1 MIDGVQDAVSGQ
13 ALPDH
18 RSVIIHAQL
27 IRPDQLDRVS
37 GLGIVPSYYS
47 AHPFFWGD
55 WHRLSFGDDRAN
67 FISPLRATIDRGIP
81 FTVHNDS
88 PIVPPNIMRL
98 LSISVNRLTRS
109 GYVLGPDQRVSVE
122 EALYAVTQGAAYQ
135 YFEEDEKGSIKVGK
149 RADFVVLEK
158 NPLGVDPID
167 LDSISIVETFARGK
181 SVYKNSE
188 FN

>member
-1 MIDGVQDAVSGQ
+1 
-13 ALPDH
+13 
-18 RSVIIHAQL
+18 
-27 IRPDQLDRVS
+27 
-37 GLGIVPSYYS
+37 
-47 AHPFFWGD
+47 
-55 WHRLSFGDDRAN
+55 
-67 FISPLRATIDRGIP
+67 
-81 FTVHNDS
+81 
-88 PIVPPNIMRL
+88 
-98 LSISVNRLTRS
+98 
-109 GYVLGPDQRVSVE
+109 
-122 EALYAVTQGAAYQ
+122 LYAVTQGAAYQ